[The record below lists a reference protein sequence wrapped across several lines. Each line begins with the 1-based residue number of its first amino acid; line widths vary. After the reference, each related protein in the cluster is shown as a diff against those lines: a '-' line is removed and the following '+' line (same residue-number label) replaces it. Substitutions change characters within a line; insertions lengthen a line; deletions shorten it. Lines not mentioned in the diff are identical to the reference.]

1 MENNKIIEGIETLAE
16 ELGIEKIKLYHR
28 ILSMPLDKDK
38 LYTMMDLTLDYI
50 IVNKLPVGKIPP
62 KVIDIITYKG
72 QTKHDKRLREYYNLS
87 SEEDKCKLL
96 SSSSTLTKILFPESA
111 NLIESGLYPYFS
123 ILYKDNNFI
132 YKVSTSIRSINSKY
146 PDNISPKNSKEIKNI
161 EEKIIKVYK
170 FIKDNFPFV
179 FKYTD
184 YEKTLMSY
192 YAYEEAYPDCLSYSS
207 EVIFNILMEVLKEK
221 INFKFTKKEKKFLYE
236 MINKIKDTERRNIYE
251 EIITSKIT
259 KKEIISFEV

>member
-72 QTKHDKRLREYYNLS
+72 QTKHDKRLREYYNLV

-96 SSSSTLTKILFPESA
+96 SSSSILTEILFPESA

-123 ILYKDNNFI
+123 MVYKYNNFI
-132 YKVSTSIRSINSKY
+132 HKVSTSIYSKRYENY
-146 PDNISPKNSKEIKNI
+146 PNNILPKNSKKRKEK

-184 YEKTLMSY
+184 YEKSLE
-192 YAYEEAYPDCLSYSS
+192 YEREDFYVDCLSYSS
-207 EVIFNILMEVLKEK
+207 EVIFNILMEILKEK

-236 MINKIKDTERRNIYE
+236 IINKIKDTERRNIYE
-251 EIITSKIT
+251 EIITSKMT
-259 KKEIISFEV
+259 KKEIVSFEV

>member
-50 IVNKLPVGKIPP
+50 IVNKIPVGKIPP

-72 QTKHDKRLREYYNLS
+72 QIKHDKRLREYYNLV
-87 SEEDKCKLL
+87 SEEDKCRLL
-96 SSSSTLTKILFPESA
+96 SMSSTLTEILFPEA
-111 NLIESGLYPYFS
+111 KDLVDKGLYPYFS

-132 YKVSTSIRSINSKY
+132 YKVSTSIYGKFY
-146 PDNISPKNSKEIKNI
+146 PSNITPKNSKERKKR
-161 EEKIIKVYK
+161 EEEIIKSYK

-184 YEKTLMSY
+184 YERLLNCGYDNSY
-192 YAYEEAYPDCLSYSS
+192 VDCLSELNE
-207 EVIFNILMEVLKEK
+207 EVFNILMEVLKEK

-259 KKEIISFEV
+259 KKEIVSFEV